1 MTPADITGCREAA
14 EHSRR
19 LAAKEVNPVEKHDLQ
34 HTADE
39 WLRLAQ
45 THSSSVT
52 RRLPVDGARK
62 IRERTNRLQ
71 TPLRRVFLSG
81 GSPLGTNS
89 ALEE

>member
-14 EHSRR
+14 EHCRR

-45 THSSSVT
+45 TPGIVPA
-52 RRLPVDGARK
+52 LNQLA
-62 IRERTNRLQ
+62 I
-71 TPLRRVFLSG
+71 LS
-81 GSPLGTNS
+81 
-89 ALEE
+89 